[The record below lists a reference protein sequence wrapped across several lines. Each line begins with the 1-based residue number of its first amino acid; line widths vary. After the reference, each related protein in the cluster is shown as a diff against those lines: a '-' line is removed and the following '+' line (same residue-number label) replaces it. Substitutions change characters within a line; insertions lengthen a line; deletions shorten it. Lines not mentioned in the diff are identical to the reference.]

1 MGARQ
6 RLNSLYFLAVLI
18 VAALIGSATQSWS
31 LFLISATIMTVLMIY
46 DGDIRP
52 TPQPPRTTQKTR
64 KTRKTRKRR

>member
-18 VAALIGSATQSWS
+18 VAALVGGAAQSWS
-31 LFLISATIMTVLMIY
+31 LFLISAAIMTVLMIY
-46 DGDIRP
+46 GGDIRP
-52 TPQPPRTTQKTR
+52 TPQPPR